1 MTDQLLALLFVHLIL
16 ISVFVGLSAFLGKR
30 VIFENQKDCWLTP
43 SEGTPLV
50 FTPALWT
57 HQFGADSFQ
66 EFPACIIEGDSD
78 WYGKQQVR
86 SLDGSF
92 IEAATKCGVQV
103 VSGDYTNPDEM
114 KFFVW

>member
-1 MTDQLLALLFVHLIL
+1 LFV
-16 ISVFVGLSAFLGKR
+16 IS
-30 VIFENQKDCWLTP
+30 
-43 SEGTPLV
+43 
-50 FTPALWT
+50 
-57 HQFGADSFQ
+57 
-66 EFPACIIEGDSD
+66 GDAD

-92 IEAATKCGVQV
+92 IEAATRCGVQV